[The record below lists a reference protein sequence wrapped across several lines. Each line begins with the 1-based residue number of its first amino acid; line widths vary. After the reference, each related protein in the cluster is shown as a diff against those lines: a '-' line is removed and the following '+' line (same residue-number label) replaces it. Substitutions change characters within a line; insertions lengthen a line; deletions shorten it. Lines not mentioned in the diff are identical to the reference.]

1 MNPKQWFALISRG
14 IRKIILFSD
23 PVDRNGWYLSSWTN
37 TNSIQTLSQ
46 VSLKIMI
53 IRLLKLKFLLF
64 SNSFSDQTLI
74 HHFISIVLLSFLFY
88 YFTRFS
94 LILLLFFHL
103 LTAVCKLG
111 SSSTFYFS
119 QKYESDLTMF
129 YYFLGQ
135 SILLQVGSFRVNI
148 LAAAS
153 LLSKLTSI

>member
-1 MNPKQWFALISRG
+1 MIFIDNTRNEKNNLVI
-14 IRKIILFSD
+14 FSD
-23 PVDRNGWYLSSWTN
+23 PVNRNGWYLSSWTN

-53 IRLLKLKFLLF
+53 IRLLKFKILLF

-74 HHFISIVLLSFLFY
+74 YNFISIVLLSFLFY

-94 LILLLFFHL
+94 LILLIFFHL

-111 SSSTFYFS
+111 SSSTYFS